1 MSRTITMAGLLLA
14 VIACLSQGCL
24 SGGYEA
30 DFQSRLQQYKREAAG
45 EPAAAEPAAKAAD
58 PPAAG

>member
-1 MSRTITMAGLLLA
+1 MSRTITMANLLLA

-45 EPAAAEPAAKAAD
+45 EPAAEVAA
-58 PPAAG
+58 PPAEGGEK